1 MKKLK
6 EAKIAK
12 KGKEKGFELNDKK
25 AKRKRLLSKIGKI
38 ILIVIIL
45 YLVVIEIL
53 GIIRRSKISTI
64 STYESCKRDK
74 DENSVVPAVI
84 QVLYETKHYY
94 YFLGQGSCIYTVYYK
109 DGTEESLADAFTN
122 KKVTRGDLL
131 RYGIYVGKARKY

>member
-6 EAKIAK
+6 EESITEKS
-12 KGKEKGFELNDKK
+12 KEKVENLKDKK
-25 AKRKRLLSKIGKI
+25 TERKRLLSRIRKILLI
-38 ILIVIIL
+38 IVILYLIVIE
-45 YLVVIEIL
+45 VL

-64 STYESCKRDK
+64 STYGSCKRNK

-94 YFLGQGSCIYTVYYK
+94 YFVGQGSCIYTVYYK
-109 DGTEESLADAFTN
+109 DGTEESLADAFAN